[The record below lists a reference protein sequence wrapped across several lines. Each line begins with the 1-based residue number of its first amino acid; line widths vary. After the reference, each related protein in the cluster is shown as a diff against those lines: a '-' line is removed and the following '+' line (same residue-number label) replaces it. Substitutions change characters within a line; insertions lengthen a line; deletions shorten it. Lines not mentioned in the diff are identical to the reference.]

1 MYLPMGEN
9 VQAWRTDPESF
20 IELEDENYFINDF
33 DLDSAC
39 SINFLAHLVTE
50 KMISQMYRTCYPFIK
65 DDLLAQYFN
74 GQLALQNDLTEDALL
89 SIIGMLAKI

>member
-1 MYLPMGEN
+1 VLNRKDGAREILKMIFQFYLPIGEN
-9 VQAWRTDPESF
+9 IQLWSTDPESF

-50 KMISQMYRTCYPFIK
+50 KMITQMYSTCYPFIK
-65 DDLLAQYFN
+65 EDLLA
-74 GQLALQNDLTEDALL
+74 
-89 SIIGMLAKI
+89 